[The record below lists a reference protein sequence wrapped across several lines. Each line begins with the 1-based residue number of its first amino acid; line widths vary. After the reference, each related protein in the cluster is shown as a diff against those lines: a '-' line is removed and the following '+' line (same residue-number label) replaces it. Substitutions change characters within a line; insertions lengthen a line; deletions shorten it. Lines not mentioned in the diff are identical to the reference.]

1 MVDVKAVFAKAE
13 REIDRLSSIINDE
26 VSFDRFGS
34 YCYDVVAR
42 IQTYIENGN
51 APMGV
56 KFSLEAQMYRI
67 IFKKLIVLERDSNLQ
82 VAFQV
87 T

>member
-13 REIDRLSSIINDE
+13 REIDRLSSGINDN
-26 VSFDRFGS
+26 VSFDRFVS
-34 YCYDVVAR
+34 HCDDVVSR

-56 KFSLEAQMYRI
+56 KFSL
-67 IFKKLIVLERDSNLQ
+67 
-82 VAFQV
+82 
-87 T
+87 